1 MLEVILDRCLEDIR
15 TRRATA
21 DECLARFPEHAE
33 QLAPMLKAALAL
45 RKMGDIRPSRE
56 FKAATRARLLTLGK
70 PAPNLG
76 TRMLQFIV
84 SKRAA

>member
-1 MLEVILDRCLEDIR
+1 MLDVILDRCLEDIR

-33 QLAPMLKAALAL
+33 QLAPLLKAALAI
-45 RKMGDIRPSRE
+45 RKMGDITPSRE
-56 FKAATRARLLTLGK
+56 FKTATRSRLLKLGK

-76 TRMLQFIV
+76 TRMMQFIW
-84 SKRAA
+84 SKRVA